1 LPPLAV
7 GTLPSGQLLPASG
20 YNKQIQY
27 TQNNIETPRI
37 TPRILK
43 GYYERNPR
51 ITPRILKGYY
61 EHTPRITPRILKGY
75 DERVQG

>member
-1 LPPLAV
+1 LFVLLV
-7 GTLPSGQLLPASG
+7 VHQRPS
-20 YNKQIQY
+20 YI
-27 TQNNIETPRI
+27 RI